1 MPKGVGRVFRKC
13 VTYNQSGLNYPPLA
27 FKEFPSCEDVLYHI
41 SVYLIEIFLLVCHC
55 WLAVATSLTLIKAK
69 SLRHIVVF
77 SVGFVSVWFSHSG
90 NLYLNSWK
98 AERTPL
104 PHPTLFQKT
113 RGKPYTLKVQTS
125 SSVKPTIHLLVA
137 NAMSVCNLVST
148 LFFCLSL
155 PRVVSDL
162 NMSYFSEVMVVGRDG
177 GGKF

>member
-1 MPKGVGRVFRKC
+1 MWRCTLSHICVFDRNFSLGV
-13 VTYNQSGLNYPPLA
+13 PLLIG
-27 FKEFPSCEDVLYHI
+27 SCHFSNPHQGQI
-41 SVYLIEIFLLVCHC
+41 IE
-55 WLAVATSLTLIKAK
+55 
-69 SLRHIVVF
+69 
-77 SVGFVSVWFSHSG
+77 SHSGVLCQFDFHTG

-98 AERTPL
+98 VERTPL

-113 RGKPYTLKVQTS
+113 RGKPYTLKTQTS
-125 SSVKPTIHLLVA
+125 RSVKSTIHLLVA